1 LFSWSAESLYL
12 LQRYS
17 AKNTAAGQGALLGL
31 SLLPVGYVAGGVL
44 GTLTDVATGNL
55 GIGTLLNWVPG
66 LGKADEVVDGA
77 RAATQGVEEGVEAV
91 ARGVTRFTVDLSGQ
105 TRIFLRGGTLEVSE
119 HAAQRITQRGL
130 TLDAVESVVTHQQ
143 SFRYFHEGA
152 WKTGYYD
159 PISRVFVG
167 TADNMVTT
175 VINNATPKYIQN
187 LQELQP

>member
-17 AKNTAAGQGALLGL
+17 AKNTAAGQGALLGM
-31 SLLPVGYVAGGVL
+31 SLLPVGYVASGVL
-44 GTLTDVATGNL
+44 GTLADVATGNL
-55 GIGTLLNWVPG
+55 GLGTLLNWVPG